1 MKIDQLSR
9 WEVMRHLEKDIKD
22 AVTEFLKPIE
32 QIWQPSDFLPNASS
46 ESFYDDVKNLQQR
59 IKGLSS
65 DILAILVGNTITEE
79 ALPNYEAW
87 LLSLNETTGDWEGGW
102 SQWMRGWTAEENR
115 HGDVLNKYL
124 YLSGRIDM
132 RQMEISTQYL
142 IADGFDIG
150 TTKDP
155 YRNFIYTSFQEL
167 ATNVSHRRVAQF
179 AKENGDG
186 ELAKLCG
193 NVASDEARHANAY
206 KSFVSKIFEIDPSE
220 MMVAFAD
227 MMKKKI
233 VMPAHFMR
241 EMGLAKGQSWNPFSD
256 TAQRVGVYTGMDYI
270 NILRS
275 LIDEWR
281 IDSIRALS
289 DAGETARD
297 YIMELPDRLEKIAQ
311 RSKPQP
317 QYSFSWILP

>member
-1 MKIDQLSR
+1 MKINPLPR
-9 WEVMRHLEKDIKD
+9 FEVMRHLEKDIKD
-22 AVTEFLKPIE
+22 AVTEFLKPIDE
-32 QIWQPSDFLPNASS
+32 IWQPSDFLPDASS
-46 ESFYDDVKNLQQR
+46 ESFYEDVRDLQQR
-59 IKGLSS
+59 IKGLPS

-79 ALPNYEAW
+79 ALPNYEGW
-87 LLSLNETTGDWEGGW
+87 LLSLNDTTGDWEGGW
-102 SQWMRGWTAEENR
+102 SQWVRAWTAEENR

-155 YRNFIYTSFQEL
+155 YRNFVYTSFQEL

-179 AKENGDG
+179 AKENGDS
-186 ELAKLCG
+186 ELARLCG

-206 KSFVSKIFEIDPSE
+206 KSFVAKVFELDPSE
-220 MMVAFAD
+220 MMLAFAD

-241 EMGLAKGQSWNPFSD
+241 EMGLGKGQTWHPFSD
-256 TAQRVGVYTGMDYI
+256 TAQRTGVYTGNDYI
-270 NILRS
+270 NILRA
-275 LIDEWR
+275 LINEWR
-281 IDSIRALS
+281 IDSIRTLS
-289 DAGETARD
+289 DAGEIARD
-297 YIMELPDRLEKIAQ
+297 YLMALPDRLDKIAN
-311 RSKPQP
+311 RSKPHEH
-317 QYSFSWILP
+317 YSFSWILP

>member
-1 MKIDQLSR
+1 MKADHTCR
-9 WEVMRHLEKDIKD
+9 WEVMQHLEKDIHD
-22 AVTEFLKPIE
+22 ALTVFLKPVE
-32 QIWQPSDFLPNASS
+32 EIWQPADFLPDASS
-46 ESFYDDVKNLQQR
+46 ESFYDDVRNLQER
-59 IKGLSS
+59 VKGLSN

-79 ALPNYEAW
+79 ALPNYESW
-87 LLSLNETTGDWEGGW
+87 LMSLNDISGDWEGGW
-102 SQWMRGWTAEENR
+102 SQWVRAWTAEENR

-132 RQMEISTQYL
+132 RKMEISTQHL

-179 AKENGDG
+179 AKESGDN

-206 KSFVSKIFEIDPSE
+206 KSFVAKIFEIDPNE
-220 MMVAFAD
+220 MMLAFAD

-233 VMPAHFMR
+233 VMPAHFLR
-241 EMGLAKGQSWNPFSD
+241 EMGLAKGESWNPFSD
-256 TAQRVGVYTGMDYI
+256 TAQRIGVYTGTDYI
-270 NILRS
+270 NILKS
-275 LIDEWR
+275 LIDEWK
-281 IDSIRALS
+281 ISNISLLS
-289 DAGETARD
+289 DAGERARD
-297 YIMELPDRLEKIAQ
+297 FLLELPARLEKIVQ
-311 RSKPQP
+311 RTKPGP
-317 QYSFSWILP
+317 AYSFNWIHR